1 MAAAVVKRMGRKN
14 KSKNHRQKQVEK
26 RLEEENLDRFAG
38 SSDEGGD
45 DFDGH
50 NKETSKQSRNE
61 EFKDDDDDDDDD
73 DASFSSDLMMKQQ
86 RSKGRS
92 PKGKGDRKKK
102 VSSSDADRD
111 DDSKE
116 SSDDERRHKRRTKTL
131 QIEGDGHDGDLEE
144 SSESESDSE
153 EEDELGNAT
162 KGPAAKMA
170 DAMARI
176 LGTGNLT
183 SSSQVKKK
191 TSTIPVIL
199 SKTTTPLQR
208 QALKEKK
215 QLMELKAKRVANRE
229 RNLSALH
236 IPLSVATTVNI
247 VDSKSD
253 AIKKDGNS
261 KLSSI
266 TEELEQ
272 ERLHRRVATRGV
284 VALFNAISQHQ
295 KGGGNDN
302 DDSSDEEA
310 VMKKR
315 KNNKD
320 STKLT
325 KHGFL
330 EKLKSKAA
338 AAANKG
344 KTAADNMSSTGGV
357 SDDDTDKNSNNAG
370 KATIARPQ
378 WNALKDDYMLNP
390 KKVR

>member
-1 MAAAVVKRMGRKN
+1 M
-14 KSKNHRQKQVEK
+14 S
-26 RLEEENLDRFAG
+26 
-38 SSDEGGD
+38 
-45 DFDGH
+45 
-50 NKETSKQSRNE
+50 
-61 EFKDDDDDDDDD
+61 
-73 DASFSSDLMMKQQ
+73 
-86 RSKGRS
+86 
-92 PKGKGDRKKK
+92 
-102 VSSSDADRD
+102 
-111 DDSKE
+111 
-116 SSDDERRHKRRTKTL
+116 
-131 QIEGDGHDGDLEE
+131 
-144 SSESESDSE
+144 
-153 EEDELGNAT
+153 
-162 KGPAAKMA
+162 
-170 DAMARI
+170 
-176 LGTGNLT
+176 
-183 SSSQVKKK
+183 
-191 TSTIPVIL
+191 L
-199 SKTTTPLQR
+199 S
-208 QALKEKK
+208 
-215 QLMELKAKRVANRE
+215 
-229 RNLSALH
+229 
-236 IPLSVATTVNI
+236 PLSVATTVNI

-310 VMKKR
+310 MMKKR
-315 KNNKD
+315 KNSKD

-357 SDDDTDKNSNNAG
+357 SDDDADKSSNNAG
-370 KATIARPQ
+370 KTTISRPQ

>member
-50 NKETSKQSRNE
+50 NKETSKQTRNE
-61 EFKDDDDDDDDD
+61 EFKDDDDDDD
-73 DASFSSDLMMKQQ
+73 ASSSMKQQ
-86 RSKGRS
+86 GSKGRS
-92 PKGKGDRKKK
+92 PKGKGDWKKK
-102 VSSSDADRD
+102 VSSADRD

-131 QIEGDGHDGDLEE
+131 QIDGDGHDGDLEE

-191 TSTIPVIL
+191 ISTVPVIL

-310 VMKKR
+310 MMKKR
-315 KNNKD
+315 KNSKD

-344 KTAADNMSSTGGV
+344 KTTADKLSSTGGV
-357 SDDDTDKNSNNAG
+357 SDDDADKSSNNAG

-390 KKVR
+390 KKVRLGGIKP